1 MTQAWTRMNQPRL
14 NLRAKKACQRSLSPP
29 QLLTYT
35 PNTSCLQA
43 ANEYLLDTNLREL
56 RYNLSVADQRM
67 KYQTDKKKRCKA
79 LSQFYPC
86 GQGSLRGAGYYVQ
99 IIRLSQ
105 VRLRWRLFFDLML
118 KAIQLLALSCLFF
131 KIFMTYC

>member
-14 NLRAKKACQRSLSPP
+14 NLRAKKACRRSLSPP

-35 PNTSCLQA
+35 PSTSCLQA
-43 ANEYLLDTNLREL
+43 IDEYLRNTNLREL
-56 RYNLSVADQRM
+56 RYNLSVAGQRM
-67 KYQTDKKKRCKA
+67 KYQTDKKRCKA

-86 GQGSLRGAGYYVQ
+86 GQGSLRGAGCYVQ

-105 VRLRWRLFFDLML
+105 VRLSHLCRVVFLLVLYFL
-118 KAIQLLALSCLFF
+118 AIVGGKVS
-131 KIFMTYC
+131 